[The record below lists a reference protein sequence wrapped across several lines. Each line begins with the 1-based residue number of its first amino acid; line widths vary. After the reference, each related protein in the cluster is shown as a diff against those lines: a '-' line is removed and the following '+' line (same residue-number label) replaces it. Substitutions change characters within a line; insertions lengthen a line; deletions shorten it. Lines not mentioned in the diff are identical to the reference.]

1 MHDRQGSGKFVI
13 SVVTVKFDFRFEFLT
28 ATSMLSNFQRRTRTE
43 FYNLRSIGNFGLDF
57 PFLVWSFRIRF
68 CQVVVEY
75 FYYNATPKEAPQK
88 REYGEAT

>member
-1 MHDRQGSGKFVI
+1 MTVECKCCGKIVI

-57 PFLVWSFRIRF
+57 SVLSMVFLNSILSS
-68 CQVVVEY
+68 CC
-75 FYYNATPKEAPQK
+75 
-88 REYGEAT
+88 